1 MFKRSVHPGTPF
13 PPVRAPRR
21 RTPSTLWRRTA
32 MHFHT
37 SGSREDA
44 PAPRTNATRPVCHRR
59 GAKPHVL
66 PHSSHRDQ
74 HPDPP
79 WLEQRTLIAFGHVFT
94 SLLRFLADCAS
105 HRRSP
110 TSIKYSRSLDERYN
124 LVSVQ
129 NAMEEFKLRAGHCES
144 RKSLDL
150 VSLPVSLYSHT
161 GMTGKIPTLEPSP
174 NT

>member
-1 MFKRSVHPGTPF
+1 MPFPHPGLQRGFSFSLWSTVQTQRVLFVTAEVPSH
-13 PPVRAPRR
+13 
-21 RTPSTLWRRTA
+21 TPSLTA
-32 MHFHT
+32 
-37 SGSREDA
+37 
-44 PAPRTNATRPVCHRR
+44 
-59 GAKPHVL
+59 
-66 PHSSHRDQ
+66 HRDQ

-79 WLEQRTLIAFGHVFT
+79 WLGTKNTYCLGDVFT
-94 SLLRFLADCAS
+94 SLLHFLADCAS
-105 HRRSP
+105 YRRSP

-161 GMTGKIPTLEPSP
+161 GMTGKIPTLEQSP
-174 NT
+174 TTLIDF